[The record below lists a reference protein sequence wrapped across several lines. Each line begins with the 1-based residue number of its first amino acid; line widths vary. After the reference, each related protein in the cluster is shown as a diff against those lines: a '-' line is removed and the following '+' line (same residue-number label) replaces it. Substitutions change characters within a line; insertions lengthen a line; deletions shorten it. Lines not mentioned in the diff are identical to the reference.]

1 MFLIETEFFSSIFEM
16 AKIDIYVHFAQF
28 VVALNKHVKD
38 SRHITADLPFEIKV
52 RANLNEVSH
61 REIPLFAFI

>member
-1 MFLIETEFFSSIFEM
+1 M